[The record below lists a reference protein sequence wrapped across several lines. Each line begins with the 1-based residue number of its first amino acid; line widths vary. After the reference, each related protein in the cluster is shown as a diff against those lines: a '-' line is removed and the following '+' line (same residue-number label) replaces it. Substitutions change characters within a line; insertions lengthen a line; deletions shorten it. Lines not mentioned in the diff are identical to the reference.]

1 VASSQG
7 VLVVRQGDL
16 ILYSPGES
24 QDYSTLL
31 EVGNWHLLWAHFTPQ
46 PHWLERINWPMEENG
61 FKLLRLKETEVEQG
75 LQTAMQRMV
84 MLSKRPLPIAL
95 DLAMLALEE
104 ALLWASLTA
113 FNNKWVTMDGR
124 VRQAINYMT
133 AHFREPF
140 QLHALARYCGL
151 SLYRLAHLFKEET
164 GLSPQRFMERHRMHV
179 ASRLLST
186 TGFTI
191 SEVAAEVGYDDPFYF
206 SNRFRRYSGKSPS
219 HFRATKFK

>member
-1 VASSQG
+1 MASSQG

-124 VRQAINYMT
+124 VRQAINYMRPIS
-133 AHFREPF
+133 ASPF
-140 QLHALARYCGL
+140 NFTHWLGIAVYRFTGWL
-151 SLYRLAHLFKEET
+151 SFKEET
-164 GLSPQRFMERHRMHV
+164 DFPHNGSWSAIECMWPHV
-179 ASRLLST
+179 C
-186 TGFTI
+186 
-191 SEVAAEVGYDDPFYF
+191 
-206 SNRFRRYSGKSPS
+206 
-219 HFRATKFK
+219 